1 MENIVNILMQATE
14 FLLIFHVMSCLWIRL
29 HINDDSSWIYQKFD
43 IDGQL
48 YEAMKT
54 GFVYDDLDWFTKEE
68 PIVVIINKVYIDAY
82 YFMSTTMSCI
92 GYGDI
97 SPSS

>member
-43 IDGQL
+43 PDGQL

-54 GFVYDDLDWFTKEE
+54 GFLYDDLDWFTTEV
-68 PIVVIINKVYIDAY
+68 PIVVIINRVYIDAY

-97 SPSS
+97 SPSG